1 MGTNTSVIAI
11 GRARPDLL
19 PPLLQELADQGFTGE
34 LPVRGTSM
42 RPTLLDGDR
51 IWLIPATAEELRLGD
66 IVVWMDRT
74 GPIIHRYVGWWRTRQ
89 GWRVLTKGDGVHR
102 LDRPVHPDCVVGR
115 AVALVRRGE
124 VEPLDGAATRLRG
137 RRLAAGSLAV
147 GVMAGGWDRG
157 RRTFR
162 RWAG

>member
-1 MGTNTSVIAI
+1 MGSDTPLIAI

-19 PPLLQELADQGFTGE
+19 PPLLQELEAQGIPAE
-34 LPVRGTSM
+34 LPVRGASM

-51 IWLIPATAEELRLGD
+51 IRLIPARAQGLRLGD
-66 IVVWMDRT
+66 IVVWMDQT
-74 GPIIHRYVGWWRTRQ
+74 GPIIHRCVGWWRTRQ

-115 AVALVRRGE
+115 AVALVRKGE
-124 VEPLDGAATRLRG
+124 VEPLDGAGMRLRG
-137 RRLAAGSLAV
+137 RGLAAGSLAV
-147 GVMAGGWDRG
+147 GITAEGWDRV

>member
-1 MGTNTSVIAI
+1 MGTDTAVIAI

-19 PPLLQELADQGFTGE
+19 PPLLQELTAQGFPAE
-34 LPVRGTSM
+34 LPVRGASM

-51 IWLIPATAEELRLGD
+51 IRLIPATAEELRLGD
-66 IVVWMDRT
+66 IVLWMDQT
-74 GPIIHRYVGWWRTRQ
+74 GPVIHRCVGWWRTRQ

-115 AVALVRRGE
+115 AVALVRWGE
-124 VEPLDGAATRLRG
+124 VEQLDGAGTGLRTG
-137 RRLAAGSLAV
+137 GLAVGSLAV
-147 GVMAGGWDRG
+147 GIMAEGWDRG
-157 RRTFR
+157 RRMFR